1 MVLLLLKIPGNMHLP
16 AVLQISFFSRSLDV
30 QIPGARHTDQWPFP
44 VLLPASLLFSYIFRL
59 PTAASH
65 DAPSA
70 HESDDAGR
78 FPAGSLPVLCHLFSP

>member
-44 VLLPASLLFSYIFRL
+44 VHASSISSFSYISVC
-59 PTAASH
+59 PQPIP
-65 DAPSA
+65 DA
-70 HESDDAGR
+70 HLHTNLMM
-78 FPAGSLPVLCHLFSP
+78 PAGSQPDLSVL